1 MRRGSIMTILLT
13 VWLCAT
19 SLAQEQQNGICF
31 HDNKPWKEVLELA
44 QKENTYIF
52 PDCYTSWCGPCK
64 PFAKEV
70 FSRPAVGAYYNPR
83 FVNVK

>member
-44 QKENTYIF
+44 QKENKYIF
-52 PDCYTSWCGPCK
+52 MDCYTSWCGPCK
-64 PFAKEV
+64 AICEI
-70 FSRPAVGAYYNPR
+70 
-83 FVNVK
+83 